1 MPELCNHGYAFIFE
15 SVYDNAIRIS
25 PRPLLNPG
33 MEQVVYYQECNM
45 LRRKEAA
52 TTDTN
57 LYTTGTHLCFV
68 PHTAVLFSLTV
79 AITRYSLAWF
89 FSMAFD
95 FKL

>member
-1 MPELCNHGYAFIFE
+1 MVGSGYAFIFE

-52 TTDTN
+52 TTT
-57 LYTTGTHLCFV
+57 LIFTQLELTC
-68 PHTAVLFSLTV
+68 ALFPTQQCCL
-79 AITRYSLAWF
+79 F
-89 FSMAFD
+89 
-95 FKL
+95 